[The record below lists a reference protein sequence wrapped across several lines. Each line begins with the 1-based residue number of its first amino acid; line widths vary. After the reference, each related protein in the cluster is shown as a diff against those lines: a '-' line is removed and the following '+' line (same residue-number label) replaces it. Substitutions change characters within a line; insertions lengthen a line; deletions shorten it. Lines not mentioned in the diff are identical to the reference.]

1 MTQQS
6 GTVPTTIGISSV
18 ACVMSTDVISV
29 APNSLI
35 EDAIDIMIEHSI
47 SGLPVID
54 DHGRLVGMVSE
65 YDVLNLLLEPP
76 SEVGLVAP
84 VVSFMSRDVVTI
96 PLDTPLDA
104 IAHMLQT
111 SGLRRLPVVD
121 EGRVVG
127 IVSRRDLIRVVREL
141 RRQSNFEM
149 LPDEMLT
156 EPQTC

>member
-1 MTQQS
+1 MNGPES
-6 GTVPTTIGISSV
+6 AIGISSV
-18 ACVMSTDVISV
+18 ACVMTTDVISV

-35 EDAIDIMIEHSI
+35 EDAIDVMIEHSI

-54 DHGRLVGMVSE
+54 DHGRLVGMISE
-65 YDVLNLLLEPP
+65 YDALNLLLEPP

-84 VVSFMSRDVVTI
+84 VVNYMSRDVVSI

-104 IAHMLQT
+104 VAHMLQT
-111 SGLRRLPVVD
+111 SGVRRLPIVD

-141 RRQSNFEM
+141 RRQSNFES
-149 LPDEMLT
+149 LPDE
-156 EPQTC
+156 EFGE

>member
-1 MTQQS
+1 MTQLS
-6 GTVPTTIGISSV
+6 GTSSTAIGISSV
-18 ACVMSTDVISV
+18 ACVMNTDVISV

-35 EDAIDIMIEHSI
+35 EEAIDIMIEHSI

-54 DHGRLVGMVSE
+54 DQGRLVGMISE
-65 YDVLNLLLEPP
+65 YDALNLLLEPP

-84 VVSFMSRDVVTI
+84 VVSFMSRDVVSI
-96 PLDTPLDA
+96 PIDTPLDM

-111 SGLRRLPVVD
+111 SGVRRLPVVD

-149 LPDEMLT
+149 LPDEMFS
-156 EPQTC
+156 EPQTD

>member
-1 MTQQS
+1 MNGDTS
-6 GTVPTTIGISSV
+6 TAIGISSV

-35 EDAIDIMIEHSI
+35 EDAIDVMIEHSI

-54 DHGRLVGMVSE
+54 DHGQLIGMISE
-65 YDVLNLLLEPP
+65 YDALQLLLEPP

-84 VVSFMSRDVVTI
+84 VVNFMTRDIVSI
-96 PLDTPLDA
+96 PLDTSLDTV
-104 IAHMLQT
+104 AHMMQSL
-111 SGLRRLPVVD
+111 GVRRLPVVD
-121 EGRVVG
+121 QGRVVG

-149 LPDEMLT
+149 LPDEDFG
-156 EPQTC
+156 EAQTD